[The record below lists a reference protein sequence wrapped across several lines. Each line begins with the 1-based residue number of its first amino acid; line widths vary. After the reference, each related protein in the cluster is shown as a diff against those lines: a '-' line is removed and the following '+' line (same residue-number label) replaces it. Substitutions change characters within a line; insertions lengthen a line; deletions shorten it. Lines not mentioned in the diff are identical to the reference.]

1 MSEGPLKPI
10 YLFADSQLLF
20 WKRPG
25 GGLFLKEAAEA
36 TGVEHPSAAYIGA
49 SNNDTLEY
57 YHGIFEPAMRQ
68 ITSGE
73 CRMILTRPAP
83 EDAKFLEKA
92 DLILLAGGSVEAGWR
107 VFSENGL
114 RELIPRCFLAGA
126 VLMGVS
132 AGAVQLGRGGLTDDE
147 SALLPTFS
155 LLPFYVAAHDEKSDW
170 ASLRNVMAL
179 AAAPCHGIGLP
190 LGGGAVYHGGELE
203 PIAKPVFELFRDEQ
217 ETRES
222 LAFPSESEAHR
233 AFSGEG

>member
-1 MSEGPLKPI
+1 MSDGPLKPI

-25 GGLFLKEAAEA
+25 GGQFLKEVVDA

-49 SNNDTLEY
+49 SNNDNLEY

-68 ITSGE
+68 IASGE
-73 CRMILTRPAP
+73 CRMVLMRPAA

-92 DLILLAGGSVEAGWR
+92 DIILLAGGSVEVGWR

-114 RELIPRCFLAGA
+114 RELIPRCFVGGA
-126 VLMGVS
+126 VLIGVS

-155 LLPFYVAAHDEKSDW
+155 LLPFYVAAHDEKSGW
-170 ASLRNVMAL
+170 ASLRKMVAL
-179 AAAPCHGIGLP
+179 AGAPCQGIGVP
-190 LGGGAVYHGGELE
+190 FGGGAVYHGGELE
-203 PIAKPVFELFRDEQ
+203 PIAKPVFELFRDQ
-217 ETRES
+217 QGVRES
-222 LAFPSESEAHR
+222 LALGR
-233 AFSGEG
+233 